1 MLHLLP
7 RELLSQIYAFVETST
22 TIYCRCIS
30 KQQQQFVNS
39 LTFDHVHIPVHDDD
53 DDSRY
58 IVWSWLD
65 ALQPLRI
72 RSLRVTTIDY
82 SAIKSLSA
90 FAGLEVLKI
99 DHFVWRQ
106 FTSEPW
112 ALFGGDLELEL
123 MCWKMKSLR
132 SFSINEHSDARLNHE
147 DRRCLLFHI
156 RAFVETT
163 PSLRYLSLANVDCR
177 DYNVVQGIRNS
188 NITRLCLRNTFGFDW
203 LRDLR
208 GNHTLKQLEFRTV
221 DIVEDTDIV
230 NVLRTLSLDTH
241 LEEVR
246 LGWHSGFDNRVAERV
261 SRFLA
266 KSQTLKSLTIV
277 ESGHSSEDVRM
288 VWGRALECATFNYYV
303 EDNNDFGWEWN
314 YPRMR

>member
-1 MLHLLP
+1 MLNLLP
-7 RELLSQIYAFVETST
+7 HEVLSQIYTFLGTSN

-39 LTFDHVHIPVHDDD
+39 LSFDHVHIPVHD

-65 ALQPLRI
+65 ALQPLCI
-72 RSLRVTTIDY
+72 RSLRLTTIDY
-82 SAIKSLSA
+82 SAIQYLSA
-90 FAGLEVLKI
+90 FTGLEVLKI

-147 DRRCLLFHI
+147 DRRCLLFHT

-163 PSLRYLSLANVDCR
+163 PSLRHLSLANVNCR
-177 DYNVVQGIRNS
+177 DYNVVQGIRKS
-188 NITRLCLRNTFGFDW
+188 NITRLCLRNTLALNW
-203 LRDLR
+203 LSDLR
-208 GNHTLKQLEFRTV
+208 GNHTLKRLEFRTV

-241 LEEVR
+241 LVEVR
-246 LGWHSGFDNRVAERV
+246 FGWHSGFDTNVAGRV

-277 ESGHSSEDVRM
+277 ESGHSSEEVRI
-288 VWGRALECATFNYYV
+288 VWGKALERANFNYFV
-303 EDNNDFGWEWN
+303 EDDNDFGWECN
-314 YPRMR
+314 YRRMFI